1 MKQLFALLCS
11 ALVLVGCTSRQRS
24 LDGYWAEWNPSS
36 IMEDVA
42 GAEEKFERWTKL
54 LAKSEQEA
62 VERSVEEFFA
72 AITTDEVALYVGW
85 EWTLSNLYGLG
96 STARNEVAARH
107 FVELVAT
114 SEACPAD
121 LREEAAGLL
130 RILSHNR
137 RGERVCDI
145 HIFDSHGSATT
156 LLNEV
161 DRPTL
166 LMVIDTTCPSCV
178 DTMDSVE
185 ECKEVWNASLK
196 GELDLL
202 VISLGQS
209 PEEVG
214 KLAESRPSPWRLF
227 CAPFVALDEAHF
239 DTTASPFVLLLDG
252 DGAVEVDITRSID
265 EVATALKNIE

>member
-1 MKQLFALLCS
+1 MKQLFALLCAVL
-11 ALVLVGCTSRQRS
+11 ALASCTSRQRS
-24 LDGYWAEWNPSS
+24 LEGYWAQWDASS

-42 GAEEKFERWTKL
+42 GAEEQFSGWIKL

-72 AITTDEVALYVGW
+72 AISNDEVALYVGW
-85 EWTLSNLYGLG
+85 EWIMSNLYGLG
-96 STARNEVAARH
+96 STARNEEAARH
-107 FVELVAT
+107 FVELVA
-114 SEACPAD
+114 SNESCPAD
-121 LREEAAGLL
+121 LRDEAARLL
-130 RILSHNR
+130 DILNHNR
-137 RGERVCDI
+137 CGEKVCDI
-145 HIFDSHGSATT
+145 QIFDTHGGATT

-178 DTMDSVE
+178 DIMDSVE
-185 ECKEVWNASLK
+185 GSKTVWEASLK
-196 GELDLL
+196 GQLDLL

-227 CAPFVALDEAHF
+227 CTPFGALHKAHF
-239 DTTASPFVLLLDG
+239 DTTATPFVLLLDG
-252 DGAVEVDITRSID
+252 RGTVEVGITRSID